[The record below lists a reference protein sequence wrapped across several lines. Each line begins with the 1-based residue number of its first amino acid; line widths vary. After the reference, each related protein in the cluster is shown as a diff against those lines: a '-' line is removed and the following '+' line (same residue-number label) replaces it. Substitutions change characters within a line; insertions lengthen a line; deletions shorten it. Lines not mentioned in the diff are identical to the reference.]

1 MSTASTTNPGRP
13 SAVRRIAATA
23 VAGLAFAMF
32 AGTVNAPGA
41 AAASGSNTTTGGTF
55 TFPVDSSANH
65 SVPTPP
71 AITNDQAS
79 TEASAVVAE
88 DRRLIE
94 IRAVAGTAK
103 SGGTEWKS
111 PFRLATGSGYTLVLT
126 PRTAPYTVTDLLSL
140 APSTFLL
147 QSDGSYLLLENI
159 YVERGATLQLSH
171 PGGLKLRMASNAD
184 GFVSIVTFGGN
195 LVMTGTADARMTVTS
210 WDPRTA
216 QPMTDPTHG
225 RAYIRAIGGTFTM
238 SYVDVVDLGFW
249 SGRTGGIGLTGTTR
263 PATGSTSG
271 PTTYTGAHG
280 KSAQKVQKLQKTTAP
295 ATSPDSSSLGS
306 NGVTSQPAGP
316 LSTPDSQFSVPGLSY
331 VSTQVDHD
339 TITGNAFGLF
349 LSGATGIVISDTQ
362 VTGSLIAGVVL
373 HRFAT
378 QAVIQHVDASHND
391 GDGFIIS
398 RAAQQVQITNSTA
411 YYNAGNGFTV
421 NGQPISV
428 GPSAS
433 GEPMGAYGN
442 NTIGTST
449 SQGNGHYGIE
459 VLGGL
464 NIGLNDNT
472 IVGNLMGIV
481 IRKGAQKVTIS
492 GNKLTQQDRQ
502 GISIRD
508 GVQAVTVNDNI
519 IDGAATGVYIRNA
532 TADIAGNTIRGAS
545 THGVTLIGSDAGSL
559 VNGNTISGIGPG
571 AIDTNRERGKVDTS
585 GNQTA
590 GWFNTT
596 TLWIRIKALI
606 RPLTIVWM
614 CLFALIMFF
623 TVKGHRTRTGKGK
636 RHERRRAKTALGAHP
651 YADQST
657 LTDVVVLERQSN
669 GLMSAVVKSVTAEGI
684 TPVKETASVMAK
696 EPLPLRETVPAPR
709 RHAAPEADSRSEY
722 GGGSG
727 SGSYNNGGHGNGNA
741 GGSGDGRGDGKSSGN
756 GADRAASNANDET
769 VQFIVRQW

>member
-1 MSTASTTNPGRP
+1 MSDVSTNGRP
-13 SAVRRIAATA
+13 TAVRRLAATA
-23 VAGLAFAMF
+23 VAGLAFALL
-32 AGTVNAPGA
+32 AGTYAAPGA
-41 AAASGSNTTTGGTF
+41 AADSGTTASAGGF

-65 SVPTPP
+65 TVPTPP
-71 AITNDQAS
+71 TISNDQAS
-79 TEASAVVAE
+79 TEAAAVVAE
-88 DRRLIE
+88 DRRLIQ
-94 IRAVAGTAK
+94 IRAVSGTAK
-103 SGGTEWKS
+103 KAGSEWKS

-126 PRTAPYTVTDLLSL
+126 PRTAPYTVADLLQL

-159 YVERGATLQLSH
+159 YVERGATLQLSR
-171 PGGLKLRMASNAD
+171 PGGLKLRMASNEN
-184 GFVSIVTFGGN
+184 GFVSIVTFGGD
-195 LVMTGTADARMTVTS
+195 LIMTGTPDARMSITS

-238 SYVDVVDLGFW
+238 SYVDVTDLGFW
-249 SGRTGGIGLTGTTR
+249 SGRTGGIALTGTTR

-271 PTTYTGAHG
+271 PSVYTGAHG
-280 KSAQKVQKLQKTTAP
+280 KTAQKVQKLQKPTGP
-295 ATSPDSSSLGS
+295 AKSNDSATLGS

-316 LSTPDSQFSVPGLSY
+316 LGTPDSQFNVPGLSY
-331 VSTQVDHD
+331 VSAQIDHD
-339 TITGNAFGLF
+339 TLTGNAFGLF

-391 GDGFIIS
+391 GDGVIIS

-442 NTIGTST
+442 NTVSTST
-449 SQGNGHYGIE
+449 AQGNGHYGIE

-464 NIGLNDNT
+464 NIGLNNNT
-472 IVGNLMGIV
+472 IVGNQMGIV
-481 IRKGAQKVTIS
+481 IRRGAQKVTIS
-492 GNKLTQQDRQ
+492 GNKLTQQDRE

-508 GVQAVTVNDNI
+508 GVQAVTVNNNVI
-519 IDGAATGVYIRNA
+519 QGAATGVYVRNA
-532 TADIAGNTIRGAS
+532 TADVAGNSISGAS
-545 THGVTLIGSDAGSL
+545 IHGVTLVGSDAGSL

-571 AIDTNRERGKVDTS
+571 AIDTNREHGKVDTS

-606 RPLTIVWM
+606 RPLTVVWM
-614 CLFALIMFF
+614 CLFALIAFF
-623 TVKGHRTRTGKGK
+623 TIKGHRTRTGKGK
-636 RHERRRAKTALGAHP
+636 RHAIRRAKAALGAHP
-651 YADQST
+651 YADQAPLATS
-657 LTDVVVLERQSN
+657 LIAFEKQSN
-669 GLMSAVVKSVTAEGI
+669 GLVSVVVKPNVE
-684 TPVKETASVMAK
+684 PVKET
-696 EPLPLRETVPAPR
+696 VPATKETS
-709 RHAAPEADSRSEY
+709 AAKQPAAVAESAQK
-722 GGGSG
+722 
-727 SGSYNNGGHGNGNA
+727 HGNGHGMLPEQRDWHTTGIGA
-741 GGSGDGRGDGKSSGN
+741 GS
-756 GADRAASNANDET
+756 ASNGNSATTSNDDT
-769 VQFIVRQW
+769 GSFTRQW

>member
-1 MSTASTTNPGRP
+1 MSRNTP
-13 SAVRRIAATA
+13 RRLAATA
-23 VAGLAFAMF
+23 ATALALALLGGGFA
-32 AGTVNAPGA
+32 APGA
-41 AAASGSNTTTGGTF
+41 SAAAGGPSA
-55 TFPVDSSANH
+55 FPVDSSANPA
-65 SVPTPP
+65 VPRPP
-71 AITNDQAS
+71 AISNEQAS
-79 TEASAVVAE
+79 TEAAAVAAE

-94 IRAVAGTAK
+94 IRAVSATAK
-103 SGGTEWKS
+103 HGGTEWKS

-126 PRTAPYTVTDLLSL
+126 PRSAPYTVDDLLQL

-159 YVERGATLQLSH
+159 YVERGAALNLSH
-171 PGGLKLRMASNAD
+171 PGGLKLRLASNSS
-184 GFVSIVTFGGN
+184 GFVSIVTFGGDIR
-195 LVMTGTADARMTVTS
+195 MTGTADARMLVTS

-216 QPMTDPTHG
+216 QPDTDPTHG

-238 SYVDVVDLGFW
+238 SYADVVDLGFW

-263 PATGSTSG
+263 PATGSTGG

-280 KSAQKVQKLQKTTAP
+280 KAAQKVQKLQKPTGP
-295 ATSPDSSSLGS
+295 AKSDDGGSLGG

-316 LSTPDSQFSVPGLSY
+316 LGTPDSQFNVPGLSY
-331 VSTQVDHD
+331 VSVQVDHD

-349 LSGATGIVISDTQ
+349 ISGATGIVVSDTQ

-378 QAVIQHVDASHND
+378 QAVIQNDDASHND

-398 RAAQQVQITNSTA
+398 RAAQQVQITGCTA

-442 NTIGTST
+442 NTVSTSI
-449 SQGNGHYGIE
+449 SQGNAHYGIE

-464 NIGLNDNT
+464 NIALNDNS
-472 IVGNLMGIV
+472 IVGNTMGIV
-481 IRKGAQKVTIS
+481 VRRGAQKITIS
-492 GNKLTQQDRQ
+492 GNKLTRQDRE

-508 GVQAVTVNDNI
+508 GVQAVTVDDNV
-519 IDGAATGVYIRNA
+519 IDGAATGVYVRNA

-545 THGVTLIGSDAGSL
+545 IHGVTLVESDAGSL

-571 AIDTNRERGKVDTS
+571 AIDTHRESGRVDTS

-590 GWFNTT
+590 GWFDTT

-606 RPLTIVWM
+606 RPLTVVWI
-614 CLFALIMFF
+614 CLFLLIAFF
-623 TVKGHRTRTGKGK
+623 TVKGRRTRTGKGR
-636 RHERRRAKTALGAHP
+636 RHEIRRARAALGAHP
-651 YADQST
+651 YADQRA
-657 LTDVVVLERQSN
+657 LPAAVVTLERRHGDS
-669 GLMSAVVKSVTAEGI
+669 GSAVFVA
-684 TPVKETASVMAK
+684 ETA
-696 EPLPLRETVPAPR
+696 PQ
-709 RHAAPEADSRSEY
+709 
-722 GGGSG
+722 SG
-727 SGSYNNGGHGNGNA
+727 V
-741 GGSGDGRGDGKSSGN
+741 
-756 GADRAASNANDET
+756 GA
-769 VQFIVRQW
+769 

>member
-1 MSTASTTNPGRP
+1 MSDESMTPVRP
-13 SAVRRIAATA
+13 SALRRIAATA
-23 VAGLAFAMF
+23 VCGLALALFV
-32 AGTVNAPGA
+32 GTVNAPGA
-41 AAASGSNTTTGGTF
+41 AAASGADSY

-65 SVPTPP
+65 TVPTPP
-71 AITNDQAS
+71 AISNDQAS

-88 DRRLIE
+88 DRRLIQ

-103 SGGTEWKS
+103 TGGTEWKS

-126 PRTAPYTVTDLLSL
+126 PRTAPYTVDDLLAL

-159 YVERGATLQLSH
+159 YVERGATLQLNR
-171 PGGLKLRMASNAD
+171 PGGLKLRMASNAN
-184 GFVSIVTFGGN
+184 GFVSIVTFGGD
-195 LVMTGTADARMTVTS
+195 LVMTGTPDARMTITS

-216 QPMTDPTHG
+216 QPETDPTHG

-238 SYVDVVDLGFW
+238 SYVDVIDLGFW

-280 KSAQKVQKLQKTTAP
+280 KAAQKVQKLQKATAP
-295 ATSPDSSSLGS
+295 ATSPDSSTLGS

-316 LSTPDSQFSVPGLSY
+316 LGTPDSQFNVPGLSY
-331 VSTQVDHD
+331 VSTQIDHD

-449 SQGNGHYGIE
+449 SHGNGHYGIE

-492 GNKLTQQDRQ
+492 GNKLTQQDRE

-519 IDGAATGVYIRNA
+519 IDGAATGVYVRNA

-545 THGVTLIGSDAGSL
+545 IHGVTLVGSDAGSL

-571 AIDTNRERGKVDTS
+571 AIDTNRETGKVDTS

-614 CLFALIMFF
+614 CLFALILFF
-623 TVKGHRTRTGKGK
+623 TIKGHRTRTGKGK
-636 RHERRRAKTALGAHP
+636 RHERRRAKVALGAHP
-651 YADQST
+651 YADQATLTST
-657 LTDVVVLERQSN
+657 LALERQSN
-669 GLMSAVVKSVTAEGI
+669 GLMSAVVRPAGQAGVPLKESAPTAKPKESL
-684 TPVKETASVMAK
+684 PV
-696 EPLPLRETVPAPR
+696 RETVPAAR
-709 RHAAPEADSRSEY
+709 RHAASEPDADGYSARN
-722 GGGSG
+722 GGGTDGSG
-727 SGSYNNGGHGNGNA
+727 S
-741 GGSGDGRGDGKSSGN
+741 KN
-756 GADRAASNANDET
+756 GADPDSKPEKAPWTASSPTDET
-769 VQFIVRQW
+769 VQFTVRQW